1 MWFYYYSDVINGIK
15 MEDAGDTTSAVV
27 DVEASL
33 NSLKL
38 NDLST
43 PRNVLSASIP
53 KTEPDV
59 FNRLEPGR
67 FGPKGKYVRT
77 YVCMYV
83 IMYVHPYYIATYVA
97 TGICFKNSWILKK

>member
-1 MWFYYYSDVINGIK
+1 
-15 MEDAGDTTSAVV
+15 MEDAGGTASAAV

-43 PRNVLSASIP
+43 PRNVLSFGIT

-67 FGPKGKYVRT
+67 FGPKGKNTCMHTSIFTVCV
-77 YVCMYV
+77 YVC
-83 IMYVHPYYIATYVA
+83 TR
-97 TGICFKNSWILKK
+97 TLKL

>member
-1 MWFYYYSDVINGIK
+1 MYMYVYISISIQLLFCSSDVINGIK
-15 MEDAGDTTSAVV
+15 MEDAGGTASAVV

-43 PRNVLSASIP
+43 PRNVLSFGIT

-67 FGPKGKYVRT
+67 FGPKG
-77 YVCMYV
+77 
-83 IMYVHPYYIATYVA
+83 
-97 TGICFKNSWILKK
+97 